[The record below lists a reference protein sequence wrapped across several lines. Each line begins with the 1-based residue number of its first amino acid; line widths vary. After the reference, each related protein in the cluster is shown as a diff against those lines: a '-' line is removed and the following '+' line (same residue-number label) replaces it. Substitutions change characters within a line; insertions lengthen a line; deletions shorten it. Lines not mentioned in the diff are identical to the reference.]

1 MDDPSSLSQLTLVA
15 DLRRA
20 IDADELTVYFQPQ
33 VSLESMRVVGYEALV
48 RWIHPDRGL
57 VMPDDFI
64 PLAEQTGLI
73 IPLTH
78 LVLRQAL
85 ERCSRWLP
93 LHADVG
99 VSVNLSAR
107 GLVDPA
113 LHDLVAQLLADTGV
127 PANLL
132 TLEITESSVMS
143 DFGGALVQLDR
154 LKALGTR
161 LSVDDF
167 GTGQSSLAYLQRLP
181 VHEVKVD
188 KSFVLPM
195 AKDDTAPAIVAAI
208 VVLAH
213 RLDLRVVAEG
223 VETRG
228 TCNTLTAMGCD
239 VMQGY
244 LVSRPLDP
252 RQLDDWMAASDSHA
266 WN

>member
-1 MDDPSSLSQLTLVA
+1 L
-15 DLRRA
+15 
-20 IDADELTVYFQPQ
+20 
-33 VSLESMRVVGYEALV
+33 
-48 RWIHPDRGL
+48 
-57 VMPDDFI
+57 FI

-78 LVLRQAL
+78 AVLRHAL
-85 ERCSRWLP
+85 ERCQQWLP
-93 LHADVG
+93 LHPDVG

-113 LHDLVAQLLADTGV
+113 LHDLVVQLLADTGV
-127 PANLL
+127 PAELL

-143 DFGGALVQLDR
+143 DPVGALDQLGR

-167 GTGQSSLAYLQRLP
+167 GTGHSSLAYLQRLP

-195 AKDDTAPAIVAAI
+195 AADDTAPAIVAAI

-228 TCNTLTAMGCD
+228 TCDTLTAMGCD

-244 LVSRPLDP
+244 LVSRPMAP
-252 RQLDDWMAASDSHA
+252 VQLDDWLATSDSYA
-266 WN
+266 WS